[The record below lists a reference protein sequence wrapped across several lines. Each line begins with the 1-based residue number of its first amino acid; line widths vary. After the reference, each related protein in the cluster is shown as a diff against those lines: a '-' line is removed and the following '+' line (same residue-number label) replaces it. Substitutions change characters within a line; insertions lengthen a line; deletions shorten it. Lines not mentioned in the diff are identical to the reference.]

1 MSEAITLKP
10 IKDKI
15 IVEPLG
21 QEETPGGFQL
31 TENSQDIPDRG
42 LVLAVGPG
50 LPGNPMEVKVG
61 ETVLFTK
68 GVGEKMVWDDQELL
82 VIHEENV
89 LAIK

>member
-21 QEETPGGFQL
+21 PEESGGGFML
-31 TENSQDIPDRG
+31 TDNSQDVPERG
-42 LVLAVGPG
+42 KVLAVGPG

-61 ETVLFTK
+61 ETVLYTK
-68 GVGEKMVWDDQELL
+68 GVGEKMVWDDQELYI
-82 VIHEENV
+82 IHEENV